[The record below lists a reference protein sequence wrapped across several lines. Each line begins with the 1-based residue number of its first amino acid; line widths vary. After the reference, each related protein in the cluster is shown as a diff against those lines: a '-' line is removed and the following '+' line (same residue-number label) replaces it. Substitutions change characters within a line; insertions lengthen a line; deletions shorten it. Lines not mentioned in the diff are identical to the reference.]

1 MAKCVCC
8 GGRIYTVNHYIESLQ
23 KYSESYIL
31 TAMLKYGFYRNIKP
45 KIKFLLC
52 PKCRLHLGGFLDNY
66 TIYIQNNRN
75 LDNLAEDVYLS
86 TTSGQLKED
95 LATQKYCVNFDAKYL
110 AEQEDIVN
118 SAIIS
123 VHAKEYRLRDQL
135 IKEIE
140 GKIEDLFKIF
150 KETYSSRVFPQDQKY
165 HHVSAVKK
173 ENALVLIENN
183 HPQYEHIAEKNDRTK
198 LTSSGTSLIWSKYTT
213 RCLET
218 EVHPQFCNMDIKEMF
233 AITTIPLSDIISF
246 QLVGNVDR
254 VATTSGGGGGSNG
267 PNIGGAIVG
276 GLLFGTV
283 GAIIGAQAGTGVNIN
298 PIQSTI
304 NEYDTRRTLLNLKN
318 ADGVAEIRELPFY
331 YAEIFTKV
339 IPEKEFSF
347 LQAERNS
354 STAPVKE
361 NPQNDNAIEAIK
373 KFKELLDMGIIT
385 QEEFD
390 AKKKQLLGL

>member
-1 MAKCVCC
+1 MAKCIFC
-8 GGRIYTVNHYIESLQ
+8 GGRIFTVSHVQE
-23 KYSESYIL
+23 YSDNGIL
-31 TAMLKYGFYRNIKP
+31 NDMLKYGFYRNIKP
-45 KIKFLLC
+45 KIKFCLC
-52 PKCRLHLGGFLDNY
+52 PGCKLHLGRFLDNY
-66 TIYIQNNRN
+66 TMYIQNNRS
-75 LDNLAEDVYLS
+75 LDNLKDTYLS
-86 TTSGQLKED
+86 TSNVKFD
-95 LATQKYCVNFDAKYL
+95 LAKQKYCVNFDAKYL
-110 AEQEDIVN
+110 TEQEDIVN

-123 VHAKEYRLRDQL
+123 VGAKEYRLRDQL
-135 IKEIE
+135 VKEIE
-140 GKIEDLFKIF
+140 KKIEDLFKIF
-150 KETYSSRVFPQDQKY
+150 KETYSSRVFPQDPKY

-183 HPQYEHIAEKNDRTK
+183 HPQYEHIAEKNDRSK
-198 LTSSGTSLIWSKYTT
+198 LTLTGTSQIWSKYNT

-254 VATTSGGGGGSNG
+254 VATTSGGGGGSSG

>member
-1 MAKCVCC
+1 MARCIICGDRLKVLRNSWDLGRRKSISAMLQEHGIYVSYTQLDDVCFGQC
-8 GGRIYTVNHYIESLQ
+8 TGSLGTLYLHAVDFCREQDLKDCANARDYLLQ
-23 KYSESYIL
+23 KVS
-31 TAMLKYGFYRNIKP
+31 
-45 KIKFLLC
+45 
-52 PKCRLHLGGFLDNY
+52 
-66 TIYIQNNRN
+66 QNKHNK
-75 LDNLAEDVYLS
+75 LF
-86 TTSGQLKED
+86 D
-95 LATQKYCVNFDAKYL
+95 LAAFTNF
-110 AEQEDIVN
+110 VN
-118 SAIIS
+118 SA
-123 VHAKEYRLRDQL
+123 YRDAEKLCIRGKQIDEAYQKLTALFQSRIDAFAAAYPNFVYAQDPKFNHVCATKRDQ
-135 IKEIE
+135 
-140 GKIEDLFKIF
+140 
-150 KETYSSRVFPQDQKY
+150 S
-165 HHVSAVKK
+165 
-173 ENALVLIENN
+173 LVIIENSC
-183 HPQYEHIAEKNDRTK
+183 PKLEDKLYRGPLKKVQDTYQQLQELDDR
-198 LTSSGTSLIWSKYTT
+198 
-213 RCLET
+213 
-218 EVHPQFCNMDIKEMF
+218 DMF

-246 QLVGNVDR
+246 QLVGDIDR
-254 VATTSGGGGGSNG
+254 VATTSGGGGGSSG

-390 AKKKQLLGL
+390 TKKKQLLGL